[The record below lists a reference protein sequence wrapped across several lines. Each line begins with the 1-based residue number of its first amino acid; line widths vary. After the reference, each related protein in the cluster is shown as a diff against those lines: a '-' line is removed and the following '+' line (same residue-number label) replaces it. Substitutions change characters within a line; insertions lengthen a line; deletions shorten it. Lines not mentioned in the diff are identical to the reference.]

1 MEVRVHRELHA
12 AIVGAFSV
20 EEFER
25 VLHGMGRNLDDY
37 AARGDVWPSVVWQ
50 VIHSASRGGWLGELV
65 IGSLAENP
73 GNEGL
78 REFVMAHGREMLVE
92 PPASGVQKI
101 EQVVNMPEADSH
113 IRELKDLVRQLE
125 IQIRG
130 SAAYGAV
137 GLAESMQRLSEQIG
151 KLASDVTDIKR
162 QQSENNQQIRNLWY
176 TVLGIGIIMVIL
188 LATVVLQV
196 FT

>member
-1 MEVRVHRELHA
+1 MADATNLRELHA
-12 AIVGAFSV
+12 AIVGAFNV
-20 EEFER
+20 DEFAR
-25 VLHGMGRNLDDY
+25 VLHGIGRNLDDY

-50 VIHSASRGGWLGELV
+50 VINASDRGGWLADLV
-65 IGSLAENP
+65 VSSLAANP
-73 GNEGL
+73 GNEGV
-78 REFVMAHGREMLVE
+78 REFFLAHGRELIAE

-101 EQVVNMPEADSH
+101 DQVVHMEADGH
-113 IRELKDLVRQLE
+113 IKELMDLVRQLE

-151 KLASDVTDIKR
+151 KLAADVTDIKR

-176 TVLGIGIIMVIL
+176 TVLGIGIIMVGL

-196 FT
+196 FA